1 MEGVW
6 IDGVPKISIIRYIDD
21 LDAIAG
27 SNFTSKQRLAL
38 PEVSIIIIWQT
49 L

>member
-6 IDGVPKISIIRYIDD
+6 IDGVPKISIIKYIDD
-21 LDAIAG
+21 LDVISG
-27 SNFTSKQRLAL
+27 SIFIPKQHLAM
-38 PEVSIIIIWQT
+38 PKVRIIIIWQT